1 MPRQQQGFTLIELM
15 IVVVI
20 IGLLSAIAIPSY
32 SEYVQRARRAE
43 ATAVLRDAQQFMQR
57 LYAAN
62 NSYRVNGAAPLLPAS
77 VQASPPNATRA
88 NYTITV
94 ATPDDMSYTLTA
106 TRNASGPMAT
116 DPCGNFTINQRNGR
130 GLTNNSVKTVQDCWR

>member
-1 MPRQQQGFTLIELM
+1 MNQEKGFTLIELM

-20 IGLLSAIAIPSY
+20 IGLLTAIAVPSY
-32 SEYVQRARRAE
+32 TEYVQKARRAE

-62 NSYRVNGAAPLLPAS
+62 NTYRVNGAAPALPAGI
-77 VQASPPNATRA
+77 QTAPPNAAQA
-88 NYTITV
+88 NYNITV

-106 TRNASGPMAT
+106 TRSSSGPMASDT
-116 DPCGNFTINQRNGR
+116 CGNFTLNQRNGR
-130 GLTNNSVKTVQDCWR
+130 GLTNNSSKTIQDCWK